1 MKKLTKLLCAALV
14 WALLLGAAVSCAKQP
29 DSPVQDP
36 PKQEDPQP
44 APAAAA
50 GLRIAVDS
58 EPAWSA
64 AVQWLA
70 SEQGQA
76 LFGDADVHDVFFLVA
91 PQDITQ
97 QLRLSN
103 YDAAILCPDQQTLQ
117 QLGGYESMPLL
128 KDAVIFVHG
137 NIGQEDAD
145 YNLSSETLR
154 GIYAGTA
161 PLFWDEAQTQPLVP
175 AYGYANDAQDPLWQL
190 MSMQFGFTADAPD
203 ILTTGTS
210 GNPVM
215 ATVQTGRVA
224 ITGLPLHYNW
234 LFGEAGINGSVISV
248 DGVRPTDAT
257 LADGSYPFTLSY
269 YGLYS
274 PSHPQAQQIAAILQG
289 VQASS
294 AR

>member
-14 WALLLGAAVSCAKQP
+14 WVLLLGAAVSCAKQP

-76 LFGDADVHDVFFLVA
+76 LFGDADVHDVFFLVD

-117 QLGGYESMPLL
+117 QLGGYESIPLFR
-128 KDAVIFVHG
+128 DAVIFVHG
-137 NIGQEDAD
+137 DIGQPRGDYDLTADAI
-145 YNLSSETLR
+145 R
-154 GIYAGTA
+154 QIYAGSGA
-161 PLFWDEAQTQPLVP
+161 LFTIE
-175 AYGYANDAQDPLWQL
+175 N
-190 MSMQFGFTADAPD
+190 
-203 ILTTGTS
+203 LT
-210 GNPVM
+210 
-215 ATVQTGRVA
+215 
-224 ITGLPLHYNW
+224 Y
-234 LFGEAGINGSVISV
+234 
-248 DGVRPTDAT
+248 TDV
-257 LADGSYPFTLSY
+257 
-269 YGLYS
+269 
-274 PSHPQAQQIAAILQG
+274 
-289 VQASS
+289 VQAALSCVPER
-294 AR
+294 ADEVKNLIANLTGGQGRLCGEELRVVRV

>member
-1 MKKLTKLLCAALV
+1 MKKLTKLLCAVLA

-29 DSPVQDP
+29 DSPVQDT

-44 APAAAA
+44 APE
-50 GLRIAVDS
+50 LKIAVDS
-58 EPAWSA
+58 DPARSA
-64 AVQWLA
+64 VIHWFY
-70 SEQGQA
+70 SEEGQA
-76 LFGDADVHDVFFLVA
+76 LFGDTDLEDVLFSVD
-91 PQDITQ
+91 PRDIAQ
-97 QLRLSN
+97 ELKLGN
-103 YDAAILCPDQQTLQ
+103 YDAAVCAPDQKALQ
-117 QLGGYESMPLL
+117 LLGGYESMPLL

-161 PLFWDEAQTQPLVP
+161 PLFWDETQTQPLVP
-175 AYGYANDAQDPLWQL
+175 AYGYASDAQDPLWQL

-215 ATVQTGRVA
+215 ATVQTGRV
-224 ITGLPLHYNW
+224 GSPLFPLHYNW

-269 YGLYS
+269 YGLYW
-274 PSHPQAQQIAAILQG
+274 PSHPQARQIAAIFQG

>member
-44 APAAAA
+44 APA
-50 GLRIAVDS
+50 LKIAVDS
-58 EPAWSA
+58 DPARSA
-64 AVQWLA
+64 VIHWFY
-70 SEQGQA
+70 SEEGQA
-76 LFGDADVHDVFFLVA
+76 LFGDKDLNDVLFSVD
-91 PQDITQ
+91 PRDIAQ
-97 QLRLSN
+97 ELKLGN
-103 YDAAILCPDQQTLQ
+103 YDAAVCAPDQKALQ
-117 QLGGYESMPLL
+117 LLGGYESMPLL

-145 YNLSSETLR
+145 YNLSSETLHS
-154 GIYAGTA
+154 IYAGTA

-175 AYGYANDAQDPLWQL
+175 AYGYASDAQDPLWQL

-215 ATVQTGRVA
+215 ATVQTGRV
-224 ITGLPLHYNW
+224 GSPLFPLHYNW

-274 PSHPQAQQIAAILQG
+274 PSHPQARQIAAILQG

>member
-36 PKQEDPQP
+36 PKQEDP

-76 LFGDADVHDVFFLVA
+76 LFGDADVHDVFFLVD

-117 QLGGYESMPLL
+117 QLGGYESIPLFR
-128 KDAVIFVHG
+128 DAVIFVHG

-161 PLFWDEAQTQPLVP
+161 PLFWDEAQTQPLIP
-175 AYGYANDAQDPLWQL
+175 AYGYASDAQDPLWQL

-203 ILTTGTS
+203 ILTTGTWD
-210 GNPVM
+210 NPVW
-215 ATVQTGRVA
+215 ATVETGRV
-224 ITGLPLHYNW
+224 GSPLFPLHYNW

-269 YGLYS
+269 YGLYW
-274 PSHPQAQQIAAILQG
+274 PSHPQARQIAAILQG
-289 VQASS
+289 VQAMQT
-294 AR
+294 AD

>member
-1 MKKLTKLLCAALV
+1 MKKLTKLLCAVLA

-29 DSPVQDP
+29 DSPVQDT

-44 APAAAA
+44 APAA

-64 AVQWLA
+64 AVQWFA

-76 LFGDADVHDVFFLVA
+76 LFGDADVHDVFFLVD

-103 YDAAILCPDQQTLQ
+103 YDAAILCPNQQTLQ

-154 GIYAGTA
+154 SIYAGTA
-161 PLFWDEAQTQPLVP
+161 PLFWDAAQNQPLIP
-175 AYGYANDAQDPLWQL
+175 AYGYASDAQDPLWQL

-203 ILTTGTS
+203 ILTTGTWD
-210 GNPVM
+210 NPVW
-215 ATVQTGRVA
+215 ATVETGRV
-224 ITGLPLHYNW
+224 GSPLFPLHYNW

-274 PSHPQAQQIAAILQG
+274 PSHPQARQIDAILQG